1 MSKKIYIVKEGNVGK
16 SLTTSMCLDTNDKS
30 QYPKDGDGNP
40 ITMVAN
46 FSSLYEGKA
55 AYITEDPTEIELF
68 TKYLM
73 KTQNPYFYDLDN
85 PTNSREF
92 YKKIPE

>member
-1 MSKKIYIVKEGNVGK
+1 MSKKIYIVKEGNIGK

-30 QYPKDGDGNP
+30 QYPKD
-40 ITMVAN
+40 MVAN